1 MGLDISM
8 ATGRL
13 DDAEAIE
20 RFLAAMPGAG
30 SLRAR
35 LLPGRREWLEQYDAP
50 TSTARY
56 LVSDGVGFT
65 CYVVAG
71 VALEDARRI
80 AVRTRDLKDWST
92 QGFHRAVEQALG
104 VPIIPTQRA

>member
-13 DDAEAIE
+13 DDTEAVE
-20 RFLAAMPGAG
+20 RFLAAMPGAD

-35 LLPGRREWLEQYDAP
+35 LMAGRREWLEQYDAP

-56 LVSDGVGFT
+56 LITDGVGFT

-71 VALEDARRI
+71 IALEDARRV
-80 AVRTRDLKDWST
+80 AVATRDLRDWST
-92 QGFHRAVEQALG
+92 PAFHAAIERALG
-104 VPIIPTQRA
+104 VPVAPTQGR

>member
-8 ATGRL
+8 ASGRL
-13 DDAEAIE
+13 DDAQAVE
-20 RFLAAMPGAG
+20 RFLANMPGAE

-35 LLPGRREWLEQYDAP
+35 LIAGRREWLEQYDAP

-56 LVSDGVGFT
+56 LIADGIGFI

-71 VALEDARRI
+71 IALEDARRL
-80 AVRTRDLKDWST
+80 AVGTRDLRDWSPR
-92 QGFHRAVEQALG
+92 GFHAAVEQALG
-104 VPIIPTQRA
+104 VPVVPAPGA